1 MNFEQLY
8 SDFIM
13 YHFKNNT
20 HRGRLKDS
28 THTVEG
34 SNTSC
39 GDSITLYLIIERGV
53 LGAVGFEGEGCA
65 ISQASAAVMTEILE
79 GKSFEEAAA
88 AIVNFEKMIRGE
100 DYDGSRIGDAAFFEG
115 LKKHPMRAKCAILPW
130 RTAAKVLL
138 SNSKKKTGA

>member
-20 HRGRLKDS
+20 HRGRLEGS

-39 GDSITLYLIIERGV
+39 GDSITLYLIIVRGV
-53 LGAVGFEGEGCA
+53 VTAMAFEGEGCA
-65 ISQASAAVMTEILE
+65 ISQASASVMTEILE
-79 GKSFEEAAA
+79 GKSLEEAAA
-88 AIVNFEKMIRGE
+88 TIENFEKMIRGE
-100 DYDGSRIGDAAFFEG
+100 EYDGSKIGDAAFFEG
-115 LKKHPMRAKCAILPW
+115 LKEHPMRAKCAILPW
-130 RTAAKVLL
+130 KTVAKALV
-138 SNSKKKTGA
+138 SN

>member
-20 HRGRLKDS
+20 HRGQLEDT
-28 THTVEG
+28 THIVEG

-39 GDSITLYLIIERGV
+39 GDSITLYLAIDRGIIDSMR
-53 LGAVGFEGEGCA
+53 FEGEGCA
-65 ISQASAAVMTEILE
+65 ISQASASVMTEILE
-79 GKSFEEAAA
+79 GKSLEEAATT
-88 AIVNFEKMIRGE
+88 IMNFEKMIRGE

-115 LKKHPMRAKCAILPW
+115 LKEHPMRAKCAILPW
-130 RTAAKVLL
+130 KTAEKGLV
-138 SNSKKKTGA
+138 SNQ